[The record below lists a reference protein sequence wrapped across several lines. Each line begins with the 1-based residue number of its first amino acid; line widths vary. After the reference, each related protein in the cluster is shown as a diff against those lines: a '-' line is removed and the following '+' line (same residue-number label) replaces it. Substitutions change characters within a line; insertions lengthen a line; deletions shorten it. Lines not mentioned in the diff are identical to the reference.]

1 MREMQYPKPIMTIQ
15 ELKELGFTDGYLRQM
30 AHRRGQKYATRQSQ
44 SKKSTIL
51 FDTEKFEKERQKML
65 TR

>member
-1 MREMQYPKPIMTIQ
+1 MQYPKPIMTTS
-15 ELKELGFTDGYLRQM
+15 ELRKMNFSKEYLLYM
-30 AHRRGQKYATRQSQ
+30 AHRRGQTYCTRTSD
-44 SKKSTIL
+44 KPNAKLL